1 METSAD
7 RPERNR
13 DWRLANHAYLLAQ
26 VERVRLLLHRRILW
40 LRHYW
45 STDPLQPSSG
55 LVVSDA
61 QADRLLAGPDPGGE
75 ANFHREDPTA
85 RRLSD
90 DLATLDA
97 ALAGHR
103 QALADAGTPAALDTL
118 GYLFDLTA
126 FEQDVLLLC
135 LAPELDPAIER
146 LYAYVQD
153 DARRGFPTPHLACEL
168 FDAATPGGRASLMP
182 GAPLR
187 RFRLITLEPGPAPAA
202 TPGGRPLRLDE
213 RVGAYLQGADLGEER
228 LDDLLQPVPAA
239 PLTADQR
246 DLVEQVLCWTRSEA
260 AQAGRLVVRLVGPA
274 AVAAAVA
281 WALTNRLGARL
292 YRLDPARLPPAGPE
306 RQAVLSLLERE
317 TVLAQF
323 AVYLDTGGDDDDAGL
338 AELLERLDLPVL
350 LVGSPEQR
358 PTGRAAIT
366 IRVPKPGPDGQRE
379 LWRMALAGTD
389 GQVGRDA
396 IDAIVQQFD
405 LGPREIVEAVAVAAG
420 RARPGEDGGHGIDA
434 DGLWQACRERG
445 GLRLDDLARRIR
457 PRYGWDDI
465 VLPTD
470 SLAQL
475 KEIAAQVAVRPRV
488 YEAWGFGRRLGPSRG
503 ISALFAGPSGTGKT
517 MAAEILA
524 GSLRLDL
531 YRVDLAG
538 VVSKYI
544 GETEKNLR
552 QVFDAAERSGAILC
566 FDEADALFGTRSE
579 VKDSHDR
586 YANIEVDYLLQRM
599 EDYRGLAI
607 LTTNRK
613 AALDRAFLRRLRF
626 LVEFPFPDADLRR
639 RIWQRSFPPEAP
651 VGDLDWGALARL
663 EIPGG
668 NIRNIALNAA
678 FLAARD
684 DGDIALEHVL
694 HAARRE
700 YAKTDKLL
708 DPVELGAESGLVPA

>member
-1 METSAD
+1 MDAPSAKRLQQD
-7 RPERNR
+7 R

-26 VERVRLLLHRRILW
+26 VDRVRLLLHRRVRW
-40 LRHYW
+40 LRHCW
-45 STDPLQPSSG
+45 SADPLQPSSG

-61 QADRLLAGPDPGGE
+61 QADRLLAGADPGDE
-75 ANFHREDPTA
+75 ASFHREDPAA
-85 RRLSD
+85 RRLTEE
-90 DLATLDA
+90 LARLSA
-97 ALAGHR
+97 ALTGRR
-103 QALADAGTPAALDTL
+103 QELADAGTPAALDAL
-118 GYLFDLTA
+118 GHLFDLTT

-135 LAPELDPAIER
+135 LAPELDPGIER

-153 DARRGFPTPHLACEL
+153 DAQRGWPTSQLA
-168 FDAATPGGRASLMP
+168 RALLGPADGDGSASFLP

-187 RFRLITLEPGPAPAA
+187 RFRLVTLEPGWPPAA
-202 TPGGRPLRLDE
+202 TPGARPLRLDE
-213 RVGAYLQGADLGEER
+213 RMAAYLQGVDLAEER
-228 LDDLLQPVPAA
+228 LTEILRPVPAA
-239 PLTADQR
+239 PLTARQR
-246 DLVEQVLCWTRSEA
+246 ALIEQVVRWGQADAESRRLAINLLGPAPVTA
-260 AQAGRLVVRLVGPA
+260 AVARALAGRLGVRL
-274 AVAAAVA
+274 
-281 WALTNRLGARL
+281 
-292 YRLDPARLPPAGPE
+292 YQLDPARLPLAGPE
-306 RQAVLSLLERE
+306 HQAALQLLERE
-317 TVLAQF
+317 AVLAQF
-323 AVYLDTGGDDDDAGL
+323 AVYLNAGDDDPGL
-338 AELLERLDLPVL
+338 TELLEQLELSVL
-350 LVGSPEQR
+350 LVGSREQ
-358 PTGRAAIT
+358 PVTWRANLT
-366 IRVPKPGPDGQRE
+366 IRLPKPGPDGQRE
-379 LWRMALAGTD
+379 LWRQALAGRD
-389 GQVGRDA
+389 GQIREGT

-405 LGPREIVEAVAVAAG
+405 LDPRGIIEAVAAAAG
-420 RARPGEDGGHGIDA
+420 RARPGAEYEVDA
-434 DGLWQACRERG
+434 DDLWQACREQG
-445 GLRLDDLARRIR
+445 GPGLDDLARKIE

-465 VLPTD
+465 VLPAD
-470 SLAQL
+470 GLGQL
-475 KEIAAQVAVRPRV
+475 REIAAQVASRPRV
-488 YEAWGFGRRLGPSRG
+488 YETWGFGRRLGPSRG

-524 GSLRLDL
+524 DALRLDL

-552 QVFDAAERSGAILC
+552 RVFDAAERSGAILC
-566 FDEADALFGTRSE
+566 FDEADALFGKRSE

-651 VGDLDWGALARL
+651 VADLDWGALARL

-684 DGDIALEHVL
+684 DTEIGLAHIL
-694 HAARRE
+694 HAAQRE
-700 YAKTDKLL
+700 YTKTDRLI
-708 DPVELGAESGLVPA
+708 DPAEFGIAAGLVRT

>member
-1 METSAD
+1 MDANDAD
-7 RPERNR
+7 RLQRDR

-26 VERVRLLLHRRILW
+26 VERVCLLLHRRVLW
-40 LRHYW
+40 LRHCW
-45 STDPLQPSSG
+45 SSDPLQPSSG
-55 LVVSDA
+55 LVVSDQ
-61 QADRLLAGPDPGGE
+61 QADRLLAGADPGRE
-75 ANFHREDPTA
+75 ASFHREDLAA
-85 RRLSD
+85 RRLTE
-90 DLATLDA
+90 DLAGLSA
-97 ALAGHR
+97 ALTGRR
-103 QALADAGTPAALDTL
+103 QELADAGTPAALDTL

-135 LAPELDPAIER
+135 LAPELDPGIER

-153 DARRGFPTPHLACEL
+153 DAQRSWPTPHLACAL
-168 FDAATPGGRASLMP
+168 LGAAAVDGPASFLP
-182 GAPLR
+182 DAPLR
-187 RFRLITLEPGPAPAA
+187 RFRLVTLEPGGPPAA
-202 TPGGRPLRLDE
+202 TPAGRPLRLDE
-213 RVGAYLQGADLGEER
+213 RMVAYLQGMDLAEER
-228 LDDLLQPVPAA
+228 LAGLLRPLSAA
-239 PLTADQR
+239 PLTAHQR
-246 DLVEQVLCWTRSEA
+246 ALVEQVLRWGR
-260 AQAGRLVVRLVGPA
+260 AGTAEPRRLAVNLLGPA
-274 AVAAAVA
+274 PVAAAVA
-281 WALTNRLGARL
+281 RAFADRLGVRL
-292 YRLDPARLPPAGPE
+292 YQLDPARLPLTGPE
-306 RQAVLSLLERE
+306 RQATLQLLERE
-317 TVLAQF
+317 AVLAQF
-323 AVYLDTGGDDDDAGL
+323 AVYLDAGDGDAAL
-338 AELLERLDLPVL
+338 DELLEQLDLSVL
-350 LVGSPEQR
+350 LIGSREQ
-358 PTGRAAIT
+358 PATWGANVT

-379 LWRMALAGTD
+379 LWRQVLAGRD
-389 GQVGRDA
+389 GQIGEGA
-396 IDAIVQQFD
+396 LDAIVQQFD
-405 LGPREIVEAVAVAAG
+405 LDPRGIVEAVAAAAA
-420 RARPGEDGGHGIDA
+420 RARPHAEHGVDA
-434 DGLWQACRERG
+434 DGLWQACREQG
-445 GLRLDDLARRIR
+445 GPRLDDLARRIQ

-465 VLPTD
+465 VLPAD
-470 SLAQL
+470 GLGQL
-475 KEIAAQVAVRPRV
+475 REIAAQVASRPRV

-524 GSLRLDL
+524 GALRLDL
-531 YRVDLAG
+531 FRVDLAG

-552 QVFDAAERSGAILC
+552 RVFEAAERSGAILC
-566 FDEADALFGTRSE
+566 FDEADALFGKRSE

-663 EIPGG
+663 EITGG

-684 DGDIALEHVL
+684 DSQIGLEHIV

-700 YAKTDKLL
+700 YAKTDKLI
-708 DPVELGAESGLVPA
+708 DPAEFGAAAGLVSA